1 VKRAMIAG
9 TLLSLIVS
17 GSAYGYWQ
25 TLGTGS
31 GTATTGTAS
40 PLTLSPGTPTDRLY
54 PGGSA
59 DVAVTVTNPNPYA
72 VHVGRLAL
80 DTSQG
85 TAGFAVD
92 AGHSACGVASL
103 SYATQSNGGDG
114 WDAPANGSL
123 VLRLPGALSM
133 TTAAANAC
141 QGATFSVYLATDRD
155 ANAAVRTTSGLISY
169 WRLGADPALADNFTG
184 TAGTSLPSHT
194 GTVAA
199 AWSTPAGTDPV
210 LSTANRLRRSAPGW
224 SLVRAAA
231 TPPSASYA
239 VRAELFAASL
249 VANDAAGVV
258 GRFDPA
264 TGGYYSARY
273 RISDGTWRILKTV
286 GGVDTSLASAAAT
299 LSAGQTYRIRF
310 DLTGSAL
317 SLAVDGVVVATAT
330 DTTFAAAGLAG
341 LQLGESA
348 TSAVSS
354 DGTGLHLDNFRVYP
368 NSGTAAGDSVG
379 TNAGTFQGT
388 VVQNEPGALVGDLN
402 AAVTLNGSTGAMR
415 VATPAGLP
423 SGAAA
428 RSVEVWF
435 KRTGTADAALFSY
448 GTAATAKLFAARLTS
463 ATNLR
468 VWGFN
473 LDRDFTLPYGT
484 SDNAWHHVVVT
495 YDGGV
500 LRCYLDGTGLTPL
513 SATLDTTL
521 DASGFTAGAATGAYH
536 FGGSLDEAAV
546 YGQVLSP
553 ATVTDHY
560 RSGRGL

>member
-1 VKRAMIAG
+1 VKRAVIVG
-9 TLLSLIVS
+9 ILLSLIAS

-25 TLGTGS
+25 TLGTGT

-59 DVAVTVTNPNPYA
+59 DVAVTVTNPNAYA

-80 DTSQG
+80 DTAQG

-114 WDAPANGSL
+114 WDVPANGSL

-133 TTAAANAC
+133 TAAAANTC
-141 QGATFSVYLATDRD
+141 QGATFSIYLATDRD
-155 ANAAVRTTSGLISY
+155 ANAAVRTTPGLISY

-184 TAGTSLPSHT
+184 TAGTTLPNHT

-199 AWSTPAGTDPV
+199 TWTTPAGADPV
-210 LSTANRLRRSAPGW
+210 LSTANRLRRNAPGW

-231 TPPSASYA
+231 APPSAGYA
-239 VRAELFAASL
+239 VQADLFAASL

-273 RISDGTWRILKTV
+273 RISDGTWRILRTV
-286 GGVDTSLASAAAT
+286 GGVDTSLASASAT

-317 SLAVDGVVVATAT
+317 RLTVDGVVVATAT
-330 DTTFAAAGLAG
+330 DTTFPAAGRAG
-341 LQLGESA
+341 LQLGESGA
-348 TSAVSS
+348 SAVST
-354 DGTGLHLDNFRVYP
+354 DATGLHLDNFRVYA
-368 NSGTAAGDSVG
+368 NSGTAAADSAG
-379 TNAGTFQGT
+379 PNAGAYQGT

-402 AAVTLNGSTGAMR
+402 AAVTLGAAGAMR
-415 VATPAGLP
+415 VAAPAGLP
-423 SGAAA
+423 AGAAS

-448 GTAATAKLFAARLTS
+448 GTAATGKLFAARLTS

-468 VWGFN
+468 VWGYN

-500 LRCYLDGTGLTPL
+500 LRCYLDGAGLTPL
-513 SATLDTTL
+513 TATLDTAL
-521 DASGFTAGAATGAYH
+521 DASGFTLGAATGAYY